1 MVAAIISDNLYIH
14 TEYTYYWLY
23 TFGAKVCTILK

>member
-1 MVAAIISDNLYIH
+1 MVAAIISANLYIH
-14 TEYTYYWLY
+14 TEYTYYRFY